1 MEPCIEDN
9 PLGFWGSNENNYPI
23 LASIPV
29 SSAPVERL
37 FSIAGKIFPPDRCR
51 LRDNTFHKLI
61 MIKCNSNF

>member
-23 LASIPV
+23 LASMAKRFLTIPA

-37 FSIAGKIFPPDRCR
+37 
-51 LRDNTFHKLI
+51 
-61 MIKCNSNF
+61 